1 MVNRK
6 GEEFS
11 SFIKADLETGRL
23 SYSRTPDGFE
33 QREQFKIPA
42 ELWGRTLTA
51 TERAQLQD
59 GKAVLIEGMI
69 GFDKKPFAQYV
80 KANFNT
86 GRLDYYNEDPTR
98 KRDAS
103 QRKCGRPGSR
113 TASVTGTRSAEPQAE
128 RPKRRLTKNNRNVK
142 DHDNESEN
150 IKAFQCRR
158 CGLGRTGIH
167 RHTPRRAGDG
177 RRTRHAPAR
186 EKNRCDIPQSCAP
199 RRGCRP

>member
-1 MVNRK
+1 MHRHFGLTQINGVKLTGEEREDLRAGRVIFLKEMVNRK

-103 QRKCGRPGSR
+103 QRNVVAQAQERRQSQGQGQQNRKPKGQ
-113 TASVTGTRSAEPQAE
+113 SVG
-128 RPKRRLTKNNRNVK
+128 
-142 DHDNESEN
+142 
-150 IKAFQCRR
+150 
-158 CGLGRTGIH
+158 
-167 RHTPRRAGDG
+167 
-177 RRTRHAPAR
+177 
-186 EKNRCDIPQSCAP
+186 
-199 RRGCRP
+199 

>member
-1 MVNRK
+1 MKLTGEEREDLRAGRVIFLKEMVNRK

-42 ELWGRTLTA
+42 ELWGKTLTA

-69 GFDKKPFAQYV
+69 GFDKKPFSQYV
-80 KANFNT
+80 RANFNT

-103 QRKCGRPGSR
+103 QRNVVAQAQERRQSQGQGQQNRKPKGQ
-113 TASVTGTRSAEPQAE
+113 SVG
-128 RPKRRLTKNNRNVK
+128 
-142 DHDNESEN
+142 
-150 IKAFQCRR
+150 
-158 CGLGRTGIH
+158 
-167 RHTPRRAGDG
+167 
-177 RRTRHAPAR
+177 
-186 EKNRCDIPQSCAP
+186 
-199 RRGCRP
+199 